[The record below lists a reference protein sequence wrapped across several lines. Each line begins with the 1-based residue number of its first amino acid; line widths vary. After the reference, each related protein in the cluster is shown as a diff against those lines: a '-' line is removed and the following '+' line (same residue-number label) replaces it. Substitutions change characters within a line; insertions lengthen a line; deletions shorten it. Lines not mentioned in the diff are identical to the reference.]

1 MKKGFNRLL
10 GAGGLAGILLSIA
23 SPAWAW
29 DMGPFTLRGFVLG
42 QVSWATNQC
51 EECQRYP
58 DEDRQREWADE
69 IVAGKEYKPKTTIF
83 SLFQP
88 YLELRPIYLGK
99 GFQVSALLSQRWR
112 DGMVDLPGIWY
123 EKNVRLQQEY
133 YGAVTLGAY
142 PTRGWSVADYP
153 YGSNVGLADA
163 WGSSGSGYGLLA
175 NALRYS
181 APVQDLF
188 RGEFRWEATYDSGDR
203 RYDSNKS
210 FWEFYA
216 QYAKGALVTDWIY
229 QVARNGRPGSWTHGP
244 FLGLTD
250 DPAYDNGKIP
260 ENLQTLLLGMFR
272 YQLTNQFEVSG
283 GLRRNYWSG
292 ADAVMVA
299 QDAEGVNL
307 WNNMFNVDW
316 NATDQTNASYDTLYD
331 GVYKPG
337 YPAMSYDFMLGLR
350 YRPNDQWT
358 VASGLVHLGE
368 AQTEN
373 PMERGQSNTLTL
385 GTLGVSYQGLRPGVT
400 VSASG
405 SLVRYRKQGLAPLS
419 MPSHSAFSGVDSRI
433 ATTGES
439 IGAGLLYVF

>member
-1 MKKGFNRLL
+1 MNKIHKKRVL
-10 GAGGLAGILLSIA
+10 GLTTAVLLSTV
-23 SPAWAW
+23 SSVWAW
-29 DMGPFTLRGFVLG
+29 DIGPLTLRGFVLG

-51 EECQRYP
+51 EDCQRYS

-69 IVAGKEYKPKTTIF
+69 IVAGKEYKPQASTF

-88 YLELRPIYLGK
+88 YLELRPIYLGQ
-99 GFQVSALLSQRWR
+99 GIRFSALLSQRWR
-112 DGMVDLPGIWY
+112 DGRVDLPGIWY
-123 EKNVRLQQEY
+123 EKSLTVEKEY
-133 YGAVTLGAY
+133 YGALRLGAY

-181 APVQDLF
+181 APVQDLLG
-188 RGEFRWEATYDSGDR
+188 GEFRWEVTHDFGDS
-203 RYDSNKS
+203 RYDSDSS
-210 FWEFYA
+210 FWEVYG
-216 QYAKGALVTDWIY
+216 QYARGALVTDWIY

-250 DPAYDNGKIP
+250 DPGDDNGAIP
-260 ENLQTLLLGMFR
+260 ENTQTLLLGMFR
-272 YQLTNQFEVSG
+272 YQLTNQLELSG

-292 ADAVMVA
+292 TDAVMVG
-299 QDAEGVNL
+299 QNAEGVNL

-316 NATDQTNASYDTLYD
+316 NAADQTNSSYNTLYG

-337 YPAMSYDFMLGLR
+337 YPAMSYDYLLGGR

-358 VASGLVHLGE
+358 VSSGVVHLSE
-368 AQTEN
+368 AQTDN
-373 PMERGQSNTLTL
+373 PMERGQSNALTL
-385 GTLGVSYQGLRPGVT
+385 GTLGVSYQGLYPGVT

-405 SLVRYRKQGLAPLS
+405 SLVRYKKQGLAPLS
-419 MPSHSAFSGVDSRI
+419 MPSHSAFSGVDSRV

-439 IGAGLLYVF
+439 VGAGVLYVF